1 MISTASRLC
10 LLSTKTL
17 ELWFSPRWLLRC
29 SWYLHYQLLYFV
41 PWKKSTADRFTGYSL
56 PEKLV
61 KVKKRDNIFDLP
73 QHAFEP
79 KTQKQYLGY
88 FREVFSLDKIFEKAK
103 KSLKL
108 FHFETIENQVKAR
121 YDWWNRALWNRNQD
135 SFFVSGLYFPW
146 IEAKIMLLSWSRAF
160 SLSLV

>member
-1 MISTASRLC
+1 MKCTMYHGQFFLQPTDAVLSLNSPSIYGSGYYDVLDTSTTT
-10 LLSTKTL
+10 LL
-17 ELWFSPRWLLRC
+17 
-29 SWYLHYQLLYFV
+29 V
-41 PWKKSTADRFTGYSL
+41 PGKKSNADRFTGYSL

-121 YDWWNRALWNRNQD
+121 YDW
-135 SFFVSGLYFPW
+135 
-146 IEAKIMLLSWSRAF
+146 
-160 SLSLV
+160 